1 MIYFSLEVMT
11 KWRGNDYEEMDV
23 VRENFSDVYG
33 VIKNL
38 FLMPFEIKTIRLKQ
52 YSYNNERSTL
62 LNCFKIK
69 FPGNNAIYE
78 PIFEYEN
85 VSFCL

>member
-62 LNCFKIK
+62 LNCFICFLSKLANH
-69 FPGNNAIYE
+69 FFFFFCTF
-78 PIFEYEN
+78 IFTP
-85 VSFCL
+85 L